1 MSLSDGLGSK
11 KVLFHLDSLSDRPVD
26 LLNAL
31 LFLTLPKAVRTDPA
45 APPASVHT
53 LRISAAS
60 PARWRS
66 GSPRPGSLRLD
77 LCSKKSAVGGSEY
90 VSNPLI
96 VRVSSLRLAPST
108 WGLPWFHRSYV
119 PPPPLNKRKAKS
131 VWLLIRHRMYM
142 KKKFPSRTSLSLT
155 ETVQNVCPVQ
165 IYTRRNLSFCGTFR
179 IPSLFQIHAVG
190 IHLDTHLIRGLV
202 CSIRTR
208 CAAWIRT
215 DDLLLR
221 RLCCPDNADSSPPS
235 TQS

>member
-45 APPASVHT
+45 APPASVHA

-66 GSPRPGSLRLD
+66 GSPRPDSLRLD

-96 VRVSSLRLAPST
+96 VRVSSLRLAPSPRGVAVVSQVLCT
-108 WGLPWFHRSYV
+108 SATSEY
-119 PPPPLNKRKAKS
+119 
-131 VWLLIRHRMYM
+131 
-142 KKKFPSRTSLSLT
+142 PSRTSLSLT

-179 IPSLFQIHAVG
+179 IPSLFQIHAVD